1 MQTSPRHAESLLAV
15 LKQLPAVQFAFA
27 YGSGVLHQPGL
38 YTGHA
43 PPGSKHAG
51 PPPQLTTPM
60 TDFFLAVDDPLKW
73 HAQVLPS
80 VCMCSVAGRQL

>member
-1 MQTSPRHAESLLAV
+1 
-15 LKQLPAVQFAFA
+15 
-27 YGSGVLHQPGL
+27 
-38 YTGHA
+38 
-43 PPGSKHAG
+43 
-51 PPPQLTTPM
+51 M